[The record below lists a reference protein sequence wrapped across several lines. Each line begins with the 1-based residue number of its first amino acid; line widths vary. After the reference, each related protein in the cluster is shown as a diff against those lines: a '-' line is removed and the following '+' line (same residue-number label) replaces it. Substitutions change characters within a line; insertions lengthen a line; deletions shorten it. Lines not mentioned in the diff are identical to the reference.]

1 MAAIS
6 NTPSAPLFLGIAIGI
21 LVSLC
26 AGILWGVWRVRY
38 SNHNRAND
46 SIIDMSD
53 DVLIGLLV
61 LAAFAFGAFLTY
73 VLLNIRI

>member
-1 MAAIS
+1 MAAIP
-6 NTPSAPLFLGIAIGI
+6 NTPSSPFFLGIAIGI
-21 LVSLC
+21 FVSLC

-38 SNHNRAND
+38 SQHARSND
-46 SIIDMSD
+46 STMDMHD

-73 VLLNIRI
+73 ILLNLRI